1 MDRELATK
9 EAALAEV
16 EHEMQLLLQRQME
29 LQEEIDAL
37 RRRRKRQKT
46 SAPEPTDAIEA
57 TAPVVVTPATLAA
70 TLQHEFHLEAFRPTQ
85 EAVIQTTLC
94 KQDAFVI
101 MRSGGGKSLCYQLP
115 AVLEKAA
122 GFTVV
127 VSPLVSLIHDQVR
140 QRCIRSISFLH
151 FCRIYGD
158 GAACTLTGETSRQD
172 ASAIYARLVGKDETP
187 LLLLFVTPEKISG
200 SKLLMS
206 RLEKAYHAK
215 RLQRFVIDEAHCC
228 SQWGHDF
235 RHDYAKLGILKRQ
248 FPVVPVLALT
258 ATATP
263 SVIDDVKKLLE
274 IPHCAF
280 FHTSFLRSNLHYEVR
295 RKDASDAIATQ
306 DLVRCVQAFAPTSA
320 GIVYCLSRK
329 ETETLATA
337 LADAGV
343 AAGYYHAQHPDR
355 HAVHTAWVA
364 GDLQVMVATIAFGL
378 GINKP
383 DVRFVIHAT
392 LSKSLE
398 GYYQESGRA
407 GRDGAPAHCV
417 LYYRPMDV
425 PRVAAL
431 VHAERDGPANFTSIV
446 SYCSERATCRKV
458 HMGAY
463 FAETIDACGQSC
475 DICDGA
481 PPTTSIPST
490 DQAQHVLATL
500 QSAKTKEKR
509 FTLKQ
514 LVDEC
519 LLTKR
524 GLQWPETDAKKV
536 PKGVLRDGIEAWLVQ
551 LVQKRVLRWE
561 FSFTAYAT
569 NTYVAADYLAAKV
582 LRGDLEDVPRLTL
595 PCQVEDDRRLHLTML
610 RQKLSDARRVP
621 PCSLWKHAQ
630 AEAVLALTPPVTLA
644 AVDAIV
650 GANCARDV
658 FVIVGSSSSATRD
671 APTTDNLIDLTDG

>member
-1 MDRELATK
+1 MDAELATK

-16 EHEMQLLLQRQME
+16 ELEMQLLLQRQME

-57 TAPVVVTPATLAA
+57 IATVVVTPAMLAA
-70 TLQHEFHLEAFRPTQ
+70 TLQHEFHLETFRPTQ
-85 EAVIQTTLC
+85 EAVIQTTLR

-122 GFTVV
+122 GFTLVI
-127 VSPLVSLIHDQVR
+127 SPLVSLIHDQVM
-140 QRCIRSISFLH
+140 H

-172 ASAIYARLVGKDETP
+172 ASAIYARLLGKDETP

-248 FPVVPVLALT
+248 FPAVPLLALT

-280 FHTSFLRSNLHYEVR
+280 FHTSFLRPNLHYEVR
-295 RKDASDAIATQ
+295 RKDASDATATL

-329 ETETLATA
+329 ETETLAAA
-337 LADAGV
+337 LSEAGV
-343 AAGYYHAQHPDR
+343 AAGYYHAHHPDR

-364 GDLQVMVATIAFGL
+364 GNLQVMVATIAFGL

-392 LSKSLE
+392 MSKSLE

-407 GRDGAPAHCV
+407 GRDGAPAHCI
-417 LYYRPMDV
+417 LYYRSMDV

-431 VHAERDGPANFTSIV
+431 VHAERDGLANFTSIV
-446 SYCSERATCRKV
+446 SYCSAREECRKV

-463 FAETIDACGQSC
+463 FAETIDACGNSC

-481 PPTTSIPST
+481 PASTSISSS
-490 DQAQHVLATL
+490 DQAQQVLATL
-500 QSAKTKEKR
+500 QAAKTKEKR
-509 FTLKQ
+509 YTLKQ

-524 GLQWPETDAKKV
+524 GLQWPDTIDAKKV
-536 PKGVLRDGIEAWLVQ
+536 PKGVLRDVIEAWIVQ
-551 LVQKRVLRWE
+551 LVQMRVLRWE

-569 NTYVAADYLAAKV
+569 NTYVSPDYLAAKV
-582 LRGDLEDVPRLTL
+582 LRGDLPDVPHLTL
-595 PCQVEDDRRLHLTML
+595 PCQVEDDRRGFLTML
-610 RQKLSDARRVP
+610 RQTLSDARRVP
-621 PCSLWKHAQ
+621 PCSLWTHGQ
-630 AEAVLALTPPVTLA
+630 QEAVLALPTPISLA
-644 AVDAIV
+644 DVDAIV
-650 GANCARDV
+650 GATCARDV
-658 FVIVGSSSSATRD
+658 FVIVGSSASATRE
-671 APTTDNLIDLTDG
+671 AATTDNLIDLTDS